1 MVLTFIP
8 SLKGG
13 GAGGACADLQSAFYT
28 PTPQKCCLTQHAEQ
42 QVDGSTVRLVTL
54 LPQHA
59 AANIGVKMVK

>member
-1 MVLTFIP
+1 MGIALIL
-8 SLKGG
+8 SLKRG

-28 PTPQKCCLTQHAEQ
+28 PPPKKCCFTQHAEQ

-59 AANIGVKMVK
+59 SANIGGKMVK

>member
-1 MVLTFIP
+1 MGIALIP

-54 LPQHA
+54 LPQYA
-59 AANIGVKMVK
+59 AANVGRKMVK